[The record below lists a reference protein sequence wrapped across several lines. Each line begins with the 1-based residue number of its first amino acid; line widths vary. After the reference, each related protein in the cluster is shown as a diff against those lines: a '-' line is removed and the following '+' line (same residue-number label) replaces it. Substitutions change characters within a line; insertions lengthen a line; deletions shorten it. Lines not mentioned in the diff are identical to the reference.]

1 MQNII
6 KINNLQIDAIHG
18 VLEEEKK
25 NPQPFIFNVEIH
37 LNYLKAAKTD
47 DLNNTLSYCDVMQFI
62 NDFTKG
68 NSFNLIETLA
78 YRCALS
84 LMLKFSQ
91 IEQIDLEVEKPLAP
105 YPLKFKSVATKVSLS
120 WHTAYLSLGSNLG
133 NREAHLKDAIKKLN
147 DEDEII
153 VTKESSL
160 YSNPPYGGVA
170 TEEFI
175 NQAIEIKTLLNPLDL
190 LDKINAIEAELGR
203 VRDVHWGNRTIDID
217 IVFYDNITMNTE
229 RLTIPHKDYK
239 NRDFVLVP
247 LSQIAPHLI

>member
-18 VLEEEKK
+18 VLAEEKK

-62 NDFTKG
+62 NDFAKG

-190 LDKINAIEAELGR
+190 LDEINAIEAELGR